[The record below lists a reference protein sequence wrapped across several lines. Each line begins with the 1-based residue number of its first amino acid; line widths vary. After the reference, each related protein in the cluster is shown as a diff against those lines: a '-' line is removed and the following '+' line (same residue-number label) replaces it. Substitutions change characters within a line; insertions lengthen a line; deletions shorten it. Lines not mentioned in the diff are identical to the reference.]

1 MALSP
6 QQIAGQT
13 SVLCKF
19 IKPDYDS
26 AFGSAGEF
34 FKNTGLDSS
43 LANLS
48 NYAGLLGP
56 VSKSYKLVPISSA
69 PIDIKHSHI
78 ESMHI
83 EKTHMDNIVQ
93 CMVIN

>member
-69 PIDIKHSHI
+69 PIDIKQDLCIFKRKNS
-78 ESMHI
+78 
-83 EKTHMDNIVQ
+83 
-93 CMVIN
+93 